1 MFSNSLFLL
10 FPSVFLF
17 FLYDSLFTI
26 LRIQSFLVD
35 NLFLPEKLTV
45 SEERKLR
52 GNVSGCESGNGSGV
66 WRDIGEFLDHQ
77 STGNSVSFVSGVA
90 YDENNDYGN
99 IIDDSEVHLKTRN
112 EELNGDNN
120 NNNNNDNNS
129 KGKSEEK
136 REECNDNNLN
146 ENIFGKCNNSNNN
159 NTTRKRT
166 LEPADSS
173 ISNTETV
180 QTVNIVKIVAHL

>member
-120 NNNNNDNNS
+120 N